1 MGKRIIIIVIVIML
15 LIVIVKIGAGIL
27 TKRTLKKVKINEVDI
42 AKVADGEYEGNAQ
55 IKPVSA
61 KVNVRVEQGKIADI
75 EIKDHMTGLGKNG
88 EKIVDQII
96 NKQSLD
102 VDAISGATQSSVTIT
117 KAVEDA
123 LTKED

>member
-1 MGKRIIIIVIVIML
+1 MIILFVAIL
-15 LIVIVKIGAGIL
+15 LVVCVKVGADFL
-27 TKRTLKKVKINEVDI
+27 TKRTLKKVKINEVPI
-42 AKVADGEYEGNAQ
+42 SQVADGKYVGEAQ

-61 KVNVRVEQGKIADI
+61 KVNVQVENGKITDI

-88 EKIVDQII
+88 EKIIDQII

-117 KAVEDA
+117 KAVENA
-123 LTKED
+123 LTQEN

>member
-1 MGKRIIIIVIVIML
+1 MII
-15 LIVIVKIGAGIL
+15 LIVAILLVVCVKVGADFL
-27 TKRTLKKVKINEVDI
+27 TKRTLKKVKINEVPI
-42 AKVADGEYEGNAQ
+42 SQVADGKYVGEAQ

-61 KVNVRVEQGKIADI
+61 KVNVQVENGKITDI

-88 EKIVDQII
+88 EKIIDQII

-117 KAVEDA
+117 KAVENA
-123 LTKED
+123 LTQEN